1 MNSLTI
7 KTDGGCHNGTHP
19 SETLMMSDDS
29 QPTTAME
36 VQSRKTVE
44 VFGDTLMAAQMS
56 DGSIYLPLRVLCET
70 LGLDRA
76 AQVRRIKRDEAL
88 REDLQEFLVETETGP
103 REAQF
108 LRLEVVPYWLSGVTI
123 SKVKPELRDKLLAY
137 KRWVVRKVY
146 EAFMNEFGNEIQPS
160 TNMQNLTNL
169 RELGLALAQLAEEQ
183 MALEHRQQLITNSQH
198 SLSQQQDATASEVA
212 ELKERINNASTVVGK
227 ALARIKRLEDRT
239 AAGIITEEQASE
251 ISLAVK
257 QVAGE
262 LARREQKESNPYQ
275 RVFQTLYQRFG
286 VSSYKQ
292 IPAQKFSEAMGWLNE
307 WYQSLLPN
315 SGSES

>member
-1 MNSLTI
+1 
-7 KTDGGCHNGTHP
+7 
-19 SETLMMSDDS
+19 MMRDDS
-29 QPTTAME
+29 QPTTAIE
-36 VQSRKTVE
+36 VQNRKTVE
-44 VFGDTLMAAQMS
+44 VFGDTLTAAQMS

-88 REDLQEFLVETETGP
+88 REDLHEFLVETETGP

-146 EAFMNEFGNEIQPS
+146 EAFMSELGNEIQPS

-275 RVFQTLYQRFG
+275 RVFQTLYQRYG